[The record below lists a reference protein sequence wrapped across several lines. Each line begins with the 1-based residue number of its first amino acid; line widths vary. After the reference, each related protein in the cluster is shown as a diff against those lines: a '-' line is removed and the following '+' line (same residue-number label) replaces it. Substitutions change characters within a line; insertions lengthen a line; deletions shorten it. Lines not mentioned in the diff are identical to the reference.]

1 MKGIIYMLCKNSI
14 SMKGI
19 NYMLHE
25 NSIENQVKAMRK
37 DNSIMNTTEKM
48 IKKQNRNFE
57 VNLSHLIQTNN
68 LSLKEAQETL
78 LSYGDRLKKEDPK
91 LYKKLCGLIVTQKII
106 KASKLRLA
114 QNKVPIKGLEAV
126 LKYYGTGIKHLDP
139 ELYEQLKALEVTLK
153 LKPKG

>member
-1 MKGIIYMLCKNSI
+1 MLCKNSI

-48 IKKQNRNFE
+48 IKKQNRNFK
-57 VNLSHLIQTNN
+57 VNLSHLIQTNK
-68 LSLKEAQETL
+68 LSFKEAQETL
-78 LSYGDRLKKEDPK
+78 LTYGDQLKNEDPK

-106 KASKLRLA
+106 KASKFRLA
-114 QNKVPIKGLEAV
+114 QNKLPIKGLEAV
-126 LKYYGTGIKHLDP
+126 LKYYGTRIKHFDP
-139 ELYEQLKALEVTLK
+139 ELYDQLKALEVSPK

>member
-1 MKGIIYMLCKNSI
+1 MLCKNSI

-48 IKKQNRNFE
+48 IKKQNQNIK
-57 VNLSHLIQTNN
+57 VNLSHLIQTNK
-68 LSLKEAQETL
+68 LSFQEAQETL
-78 LSYGDRLKKEDPK
+78 LTYGDQLKNEDPK

-106 KASKLRLA
+106 KASKFRLA
-114 QNKVPIKGLEAV
+114 QNKLPIKGLEAV
-126 LKYYGTGIKHLDP
+126 VNHH
-139 ELYEQLKALEVTLK
+139 
-153 LKPKG
+153 